1 MEIKVKG
8 LLKISLIV
16 FYAFAGTYH
25 FINPNF
31 YLGLIPDYLPCPL
44 MINYIAG
51 VVEVVLAIGIVFKTT
66 GRLAAFGLIAM
77 LVAFIPSHVYFIQI
91 GSCVPD
97 ALCVYPIIAWI
108 RLLVIHPIL
117 IWWVWKVKG

>member
-51 VVEVVLAIGIVFKTT
+51 VVEVVLAIGIVFKPTR
-66 GRLAAFGLIAM
+66 RLAAFGLIAM

-97 ALCVYPIIAWI
+97 ALCVHPIIAWI

-117 IWWVWKVKG
+117 IWWVWKVKD